1 MKNVEDLARSNIVA
15 NSRPP
20 SEEKWESCRDSEYC
34 LDAAAAMTDMVMSLA
49 AEFQQDLDSR
59 QTLDLVVR
67 STCAFYDGDWCGILS
82 LQNDLDAWTPLHWY
96 NAATGGMTDTEH
108 FYEYE
113 VITQYPQ
120 WKKAIE
126 ERTII
131 CIRNLEQVAATYPM
145 EMEHYHRLQVQS
157 VIAVPYYRGST
168 GFLVIRNPQRY
179 MDYPAFMMQMGYVI
193 SSEIREFHLLQN
205 SQNQLLADQIRNAHD
220 VVINLFAGLEIMTK
234 FGRIPAHEIA
244 SHKIAPIISI
254 LTLRRGRPLSSTA
267 IDAALN
273 QSCSDDSSYIKHQIY
288 RFRQRYSGLFGKEEL
303 IISTPGGYM
312 LNDHLHIMTDVEE
325 FDRLQKSLAHISN
338 RSARVHQLERIM
350 RLYKGAMCPNYCTE
364 QWAIGR
370 FAQYEAD
377 FLNDMDQLMRELDES
392 EDYLTIRDYAVE
404 ALEKSH
410 HNEKMYYWLI
420 ISQIETHKSSLVP
433 TDLKAAK
440 KILDSDAYRSLVEHL
455 QKRYSDLSID
465 V

>member
-1 MKNVEDLARSNIVA
+1 MKKVEDLARTIIVA

-145 EMEHYHRLQVQS
+145 ELEHYHRLQVQS

-193 SSEIREFHLLQN
+193 SSEIREFHLLQ
-205 SQNQLLADQIRNAHD
+205 
-220 VVINLFAGLEIMTK
+220 
-234 FGRIPAHEIA
+234 
-244 SHKIAPIISI
+244 
-254 LTLRRGRPLSSTA
+254 
-267 IDAALN
+267 
-273 QSCSDDSSYIKHQIY
+273 
-288 RFRQRYSGLFGKEEL
+288 
-303 IISTPGGYM
+303 
-312 LNDHLHIMTDVEE
+312 
-325 FDRLQKSLAHISN
+325 
-338 RSARVHQLERIM
+338 
-350 RLYKGAMCPNYCTE
+350 
-364 QWAIGR
+364 IGR
-370 FAQYEAD
+370 ASC
-377 FLNDMDQLMRELDES
+377 RE
-392 EDYLTIRDYAVE
+392 RV
-404 ALEKSH
+404 
-410 HNEKMYYWLI
+410 
-420 ISQIETHKSSLVP
+420 
-433 TDLKAAK
+433 
-440 KILDSDAYRSLVEHL
+440 
-455 QKRYSDLSID
+455 
-465 V
+465 